1 MRTATQVNDPMPEIQ
16 ETVIKTEYKLR
27 SRPRRVLRVLGLV
40 MALPMLMWALLGW
53 LPGIPSVIEVFGV
66 TGLKIPAGI
75 LIAGLLLA
83 AIGFEDF

>member
-1 MRTATQVNDPMPEIQ
+1 MLEIPPAAMR
-16 ETVIKTEYKLR
+16 TEYKLR
-27 SRPRRVLRVLGLV
+27 SRPRRVLRVLGLGMV
-40 MALPMLMWALLGW
+40 VAMLLWGFLGW

-66 TGLKIPAGI
+66 TDLKIPAGI